1 MAAVMCRPGKSLI
14 AIGPIPMSMGR
25 SSGPPCAGLAVCC
38 VVVLPD
44 GRQTWLTEIPEP
56 RLDNTN
62 RSAILNANRVV
73 GGRSFLWED
82 RRTGNPVQVRDG
94 PRRCNRVFEG
104 SSNLLAIVA

>member
-1 MAAVMCRPGKSLI
+1 MAAVMCWPGRSL
-14 AIGPIPMSMGR
+14 AATSPTPVSSGR
-25 SSGPPCAGLAVCC
+25 SSGPPCAGLSVCC

-44 GRQTWLTEIPEP
+44 GRQTWPTEIPEP
-56 RLDNTN
+56 RLDTKN